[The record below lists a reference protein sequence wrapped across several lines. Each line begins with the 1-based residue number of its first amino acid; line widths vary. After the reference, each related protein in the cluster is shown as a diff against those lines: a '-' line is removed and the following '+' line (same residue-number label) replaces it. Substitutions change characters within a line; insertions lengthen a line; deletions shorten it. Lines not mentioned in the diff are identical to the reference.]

1 MNNKLKIHKCHWNRW
16 KQSTATNVSHCLRP
30 LLILSQLTSSK
41 IIFNLAG
48 KPSKRE
54 AWTSHLYEW
63 HMPSQMFGNLSLSID
78 CFSSTNNFC
87 YFEISLLV
95 LHPNTTARPEAL
107 YFILFYFILFYFI
120 LFYLFLIFFE
130 GSCTNKGKNGPIL
143 CQNDL
148 WQQNGTWLQPY
159 LLALLHYDSHGI
171 RSRSK
176 VMWAEELKE
185 KQTKEMDCEPARD
198 LT

>member
-41 IIFNLAG
+41 INLDG

-54 AWTSHLYEW
+54 AWTSYLYEC

-78 CFSSTNNFC
+78 CFSSTNNCC

-107 YFILFYFILFYFI
+107 YFILFYF
-120 LFYLFLIFFE
+120 FFE
-130 GSCTNKGKNGPIL
+130 ESCTNKGKNGPIL

-176 VMWAEELKE
+176 MMWAEELKE